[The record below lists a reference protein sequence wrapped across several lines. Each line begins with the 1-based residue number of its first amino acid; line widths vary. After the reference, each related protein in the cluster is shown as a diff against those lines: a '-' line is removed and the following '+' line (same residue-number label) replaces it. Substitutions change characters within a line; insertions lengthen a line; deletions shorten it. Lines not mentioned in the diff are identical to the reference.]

1 MKQSRSRDRLS
12 EEIFGFLP
20 SEKKYNK
27 TVNFTPMKATV
38 LFFSLLMFYGIH
50 AQNPSYDADLAKQL
64 GADDYG
70 MKMYS
75 LVILKTGPNQVTD
88 KDTSAVLMRGHLD
101 NITRLAEGNM
111 LTVAGPFGEN
121 DLEYRGLFILNV
133 ATSEE
138 AEELLSTDPAI
149 AAGVF
154 ETEIIPWYGSA
165 ALPTYLENHEK
176 IEKISP

>member
-1 MKQSRSRDRLS
+1 MKISL
-12 EEIFGFLP
+12 
-20 SEKKYNK
+20 
-27 TVNFTPMKATV
+27 
-38 LFFSLLMFYGIH
+38 LFFSFLVVSALS
-50 AQNPSYDADLAKQL
+50 AQNPKYDADLAEEL

-75 LVILKTGPNQVTD
+75 FVILKTGPNQIQD
-88 KDTSAVLMRGHLD
+88 KDSSAVLMRGHLD
-101 NITRLAEGNM
+101 NINDLAKKDL
-111 LTVAGPFGEN
+111 LTVAGPFGPN
-121 DLEYRGLFILNV
+121 DLEYRGLFVLNV
-133 ATSEE
+133 ATKEE

-176 IEKISP
+176 IEKIKP